1 MKKKTTFNLLNY
13 YTYGNLQLREKKGND
28 ADKVYAK
35 LWSFK
40 KREEHGRRR
49 NYMYLTFDFL

>member
-35 LWSFK
+35 L
-40 KREEHGRRR
+40 
-49 NYMYLTFDFL
+49 